1 MTAPARPLPGPFA
14 AAFAYAARVSV
25 PPKRLLLLALP
36 CAATVVLGLIS
47 SGLPEHPGGHQ
58 PFDAVTTM
66 TFALVVPL
74 ACLVIGDAVLGAE
87 VRTGTFALTW
97 LSPCRFSTIVLARWL
112 AGWLIAAA
120 ALLVATTASAVVA
133 GHPERIGSLAIA
145 VIAGSGAYVA
155 LFVLVGATVRRAAL
169 WSLAIVLLVE
179 DLLGAVLSGIAQLS
193 PQWLGAMAYA
203 GLADREDTLR
213 EGMPT
218 GGGAVVRLV
227 VLGAV
232 FLVIAVRRIRRLR
245 LVGAGE

>member
-1 MTAPARPLPGPFA
+1 MTGTTRPLPGPFL
-14 AAFAYAARVSV
+14 AAFTYAARVSV

-47 SGLPEHPGGHQ
+47 RGIHEGHGDR
-58 PFDAVTTM
+58 PFDAVTNM

-87 VRTGTFALTW
+87 VRSGTFALTW
-97 LSPCRFSTIVLARWL
+97 LSPSPFRTIVVARWL
-112 AGWLIAAA
+112 AGWLISAA
-120 ALLVATTASAVVA
+120 ALLVATTAAALIAGHAEAIGPLAVAVVF
-133 GHPERIGSLAIA
+133 GSA
-145 VIAGSGAYVA
+145 AYVA

-193 PQWLGAMAYA
+193 PQWLSAMTYA
-203 GLADREDTLR
+203 GLGDRDVLLR

-218 GGGAVVRLV
+218 GGAAIGRLV
-227 VLGAV
+227 VLWAV
-232 FLVIAVRRIRRLR
+232 FLLVAVRRIRRLR